1 MMSDNKNALASYVTF
16 RQLFKSNTN
25 EIFSIIKKFIEYII
39 VQRNWQSFRVE
50 EIQKALKDEFEFDFP
65 EAVIKTCL
73 NKSELLTLS
82 HQVYFRADTIT
93 NKKDTHIIKYF
104 DEAKRLS
111 EVVISRLNTFI
122 LQHEHTVDQNSV
134 IKSFADFIINDDRKN
149 NYSKYISAFILKNKD
164 DDEVRRY
171 IKLLSE
177 GCILYTG
184 LNYNADISNSMI
196 WSEPIVICLEQEIL
210 FYLAGYNGHVFK
222 KLIDDLVTL
231 MNEMNK
237 KAKKH
242 VIKLAYFPD
251 TKKDIQDFFY
261 AAIKKLKNHSYP
273 TVEQAA
279 MNYILLGCAEEADII
294 EKQSDFFELLSQ
306 YGITE
311 IDISNI
317 TNSELAEYNAI
328 DLKLG
333 RELEEQQIPYR
344 YIEHLNN
351 ISLLRR
357 GSDTTDL
364 KKAKFILLTETRKI
378 LSLSQ
383 RICSQEA
390 SKNKMPLAFTMGA
403 ITRRLWFDLNKGFGG
418 NDIPS
423 SMDIWIKSQLALSTE
438 LDESFAEQY
447 RKVKSRFDSGDLD
460 EAGVKRYIV
469 ALKENYKTPDEIDS
483 INVDDIL
490 FLIKEE
496 SIEELQ
502 ARYVENERE
511 LAEIKHENIEM
522 KEYIKEKD
530 SLIKKHSEDLS
541 SKDTEIKLL
550 KKQRFDDLHDQ
561 LEEVTDEL
569 NDQKKRKISL
579 EKYCIWLNR
588 FLDFIILLII
598 GVMIF
603 EITGLFYRNNEYI
616 RLSMGDEYYRAI
628 QVTVSTLIPIGGA
641 LINKHW
647 SYIDWYNRLSQQL
660 VNYCFYKKMSNIN
673 QKISKLESK
682 KRKIN
687 EKIKELKF

>member
-1 MMSDNKNALASYVTF
+1 
-16 RQLFKSNTN
+16 
-25 EIFSIIKKFIEYII
+25 
-39 VQRNWQSFRVE
+39 
-50 EIQKALKDEFEFDFP
+50 
-65 EAVIKTCL
+65 
-73 NKSELLTLS
+73 
-82 HQVYFRADTIT
+82 
-93 NKKDTHIIKYF
+93 
-104 DEAKRLS
+104 
-111 EVVISRLNTFI
+111 
-122 LQHEHTVDQNSV
+122 
-134 IKSFADFIINDDRKN
+134 
-149 NYSKYISAFILKNKD
+149 
-164 DDEVRRY
+164 
-171 IKLLSE
+171 
-177 GCILYTG
+177 
-184 LNYNADISNSMI
+184 
-196 WSEPIVICLEQEIL
+196 
-210 FYLAGYNGHVFK
+210 
-222 KLIDDLVTL
+222 
-231 MNEMNK
+231 
-237 KAKKH
+237 
-242 VIKLAYFPD
+242 
-251 TKKDIQDFFY
+251 
-261 AAIKKLKNHSYP
+261 
-273 TVEQAA
+273 
-279 MNYILLGCAEEADII
+279 MNYILLGCDEEADII

-647 SYIDWYNRLSQQL
+647 SYINWYNRLSQQL